1 MAPVRLGASLVLLWG
16 VVSGEKAE
24 SKKLRAC
31 PTETNIMTRD
41 GGRIVIFS
49 SVWLV
54 CRCQLHHEFELNILL
69 KVKRWGLHSQTNL
82 VLMSMCFGWTA
93 RVLKFLLELL
103 VLFPIWI
110 WTLSQ
115 DTRFVSDPLQ
125 VHYSIFSLFAASF
138 ELFVHIIDSNFL
150 ARKKK
155 KKKLKLKLKKLNHHH
170 HHHHHAGGLIL
181 EYISRMNRASSSSTH
196 VAITPCGDMDNDFP
210 LWDEGRDEE
219 FASLIDDHTAPC
231 LPANNSK
238 YWSCVKYYTREEVLA
253 RDKSLYGFQPGEVS
267 DSYSHSSPWY
277 ASLTDWFFGWFWQTA
292 PRRTYQVHDGSYTA
306 QIAKVPKVTP
316 GGAGYQK
323 MRMTNTLKDLLLEW

>member
-1 MAPVRLGASLVLLWG
+1 
-16 VVSGEKAE
+16 
-24 SKKLRAC
+24 
-31 PTETNIMTRD
+31 
-41 GGRIVIFS
+41 
-49 SVWLV
+49 
-54 CRCQLHHEFELNILL
+54 
-69 KVKRWGLHSQTNL
+69 
-82 VLMSMCFGWTA
+82 
-93 RVLKFLLELL
+93 LL
-103 VLFPIWI
+103 V
-110 WTLSQ
+110 
-115 DTRFVSDPLQ
+115 
-125 VHYSIFSLFAASF
+125 
-138 ELFVHIIDSNFL
+138 
-150 ARKKK
+150 KKK
-155 KKKLKLKLKKLNHHH
+155 KKKLKLKLKLKPKKLNHHH
-170 HHHHHAGGLIL
+170 HHTGGLIL

-323 MRMTNTLKDLLLEW
+323 MRMTNTLKDLLLEWYTICIYIHIIYINMYVLVRGMQTCCGHIIMTII